1 MQESV
6 IQWPL
11 GLDGNDLAGAGVT
24 AIVARLDAVV
34 KFFKPSESRFFEREK
49 LIYQRL
55 GRDHSGI
62 VRYYGALE
70 TALICEPD
78 IYQAIRRKAETG
90 STFSQASLG

>member
-11 GLDGNDLAGAGVT
+11 GLDGKDLVGVGIS

-34 KFFKPSESRFFEREK
+34 KFFGPSELHFLEREK

-55 GRDHSGI
+55 GREHSGI
-62 VRYYGALE
+62 VRYFGALE
-70 TALICEPD
+70 N
-78 IYQAIRRKAETG
+78 AIIKK
-90 STFSQASLG
+90 QVPLSLMLR